1 MPRKEI
7 RKMYNTNSYMGNMQY
22 NTQPY
27 ASYGYNGYGYQPQVQ
42 QQVQKPVQPQDFPF
56 SVVRF
61 GTLDEAK
68 GHIVPPSKAIMFIKS
83 DFSEIYVKSA
93 DAMGNPALETFKC
106 SRVNENPTLPVSPV
120 LDPKDFVKM
129 EDLKDFV
136 KSEDIKELPTKQE
149 MENFAKKM
157 NSMEDEI
164 KKLNRLTELIGGK
177 DDGKQQK

>member
-1 MPRKEI
+1 
-7 RKMYNTNSYMGNMQY
+7 MYNTNSYLSNMQY

-27 ASYGYNGYGYQPQVQ
+27 ASYGYNNYGLYQPQVQ
-42 QQVQKPVQPQDFPF
+42 QQVQKPVQTQDFPF

-106 SRVNENPTLPVSPV
+106 SRVNENPTLTVSPV
-120 LDPKDFVKM
+120 LDPKEFVKM

-157 NSMEDEI
+157 HSMEDEI
-164 KKLNRLTELIGGK
+164 KKLNRLSELIGGK
-177 DDGKQQK
+177 DNGK

>member
-1 MPRKEI
+1 MRRKELE
-7 RKMYNTNSYMGNMQY
+7 KMYNNNSYISNMQY
-22 NTQPY
+22 NPQPY
-27 ASYGYNGYGYQPQVQ
+27 ASYGYNGYGYQPQAQ
-42 QQVQKPVQPQDFPF
+42 NQIQKPVQQQDFPF

-68 GHIVPPSKAIMFIKS
+68 GHIVAPSRAIMFIKS

-106 SRVNENPTLPVSPV
+106 SRIDENPTLPVSPV

-157 NSMEDEI
+157 HSMEDEI

-177 DDGKQQK
+177 DNGK